1 MLFFI
6 SEKNKKE
13 DFMKLRIDLKEKSYD
28 IHIEKGILYRIK
40 EYIDL
45 NRKVMIVTDTGVPQ
59 KYTDILKA
67 QCSDGY
73 SIVVEQGEG
82 AKSFRV
88 FEEVCQKL
96 LEYGFHRKD
105 LVIALGGGV
114 VGDLAGF
121 SAIYRQLHFL
131 R

>member
-1 MLFFI
+1 MLFI

-67 QCSDGY
+67 NVLMDIQ
-73 SIVVEQGEG
+73 
-82 AKSFRV
+82 
-88 FEEVCQKL
+88 L
-96 LEYGFHRKD
+96 L
-105 LVIALGGGV
+105 
-114 VGDLAGF
+114 
-121 SAIYRQLHFL
+121 
-131 R
+131 